1 MIKDNQKKLNG
12 FHVVLDGLVI
22 IASYALAW
30 FILLMGNRLFSPEK
44 KLLAPQYYFAALIII
59 VPGYLL
65 LYGIFHLYAPKRVQQ
80 RRYEFAN
87 ICKANLIGFLLV
99 TMVLFL
105 LNKNPYFWNFS
116 KRMVFYFFA
125 INIILETL
133 ERNLI
138 RYVLHSMRSKG

>member
-80 RRYEFAN
+80 R
-87 ICKANLIGFLLV
+87 G
-99 TMVLFL
+99 
-105 LNKNPYFWNFS
+105 
-116 KRMVFYFFA
+116 
-125 INIILETL
+125 
-133 ERNLI
+133 
-138 RYVLHSMRSKG
+138 